1 MMGEHEV
8 RLDGVVFLEGD
19 APGPSAA
26 DTSALALGAAQNWA
40 PQRAAPDERL
50 SRHRMRRLTGRHA
63 LVQLLLPVLVQS
75 ASTSTSPLRIIS
87 TVSPLYAIAAAQP
100 TKFRPDDLDY
110 TLKPADGG
118 DAQQQQRYP
127 SGAPWEAEGRIALA
141 AVLLWREL
149 QARLASLATAKPGP
163 TSTSSTT
170 TSAAPILAVSVCPGL
185 TRASL
190 FATLAPSVRRAPLRL
205 ALAIVCAPLVW
216 LLAKSADEA
225 AQGVLGA
232 LLGPVEGES
241 EAVRAAKGPE
251 GAAVEKDEV
260 KGGRKEVDSREGK
273 RRMRVRGGALY
284 REGREVRCVLC
295 SLTLRRRRARPL
307 ELTEPLLRPQHRR
320 SRRAPARGRR
330 RPVGQRVQA
339 RRAAPRRCGRGAE
352 ARGPGQ
358 GGGQGASEGRGPGAA
373 GRGEEGHLERS
384 VATVPWTLCF
394 GLDAFSCLSRRSACF
409 AAVVVDG
416 YCATSASTTA
426 ETFFASSPA
435 HAPRSFVRLAPG
447 SFSASFSSHSLDAV
461 LEQGSAGHDARSC
474 QVGASRPPRRRRN
487 RIVVARTSSA
497 GLITRLGDLLTRHS
511 PKSAHKHRATRQG
524 GRQLGRRPCR
534 SSSRRLSARRA
545 DLVIDPLL
553 HPRPRRQAFDLIVL
567 TRRLADLALAAH
579 DRGGRLQGG
588 RAGPRRRRRGG
599 LDGDEIGDD
608 DELED
613 AGRQRYER
621 RGERRR
627 GEGAQVGR
635 CVVLSLMFLRL
646 HCFEQ
651 NTGCWTSAGSSLT
664 QSYLQAGRRR
674 PRPSG

>member
-19 APGPSAA
+19 APGSSAA

-40 PQRAAPDERL
+40 AQRAAPDERL

-110 TLKPADGG
+110 TLKPAHGG
-118 DAQQQQRYP
+118 DAQQQQQQRYP

-190 FATLAPSVRRAPLRL
+190 FATLAPSVRRAPMRL
-205 ALAIVCAPLVW
+205 ALAIVCTPLVW

-251 GAAVEKDEV
+251 GAAVEQDEV

-284 REGREVRCVLC
+284 REGREVRRVLC

-330 RPVGQRVQA
+330 RPVEQRVQA

-384 VATVPWTLCF
+384 VATVPWTLCL
-394 GLDAFSCLSRRSACF
+394 GLTLSLASPDALL
-409 AAVVVDG
+409 
-416 YCATSASTTA
+416 AS
-426 ETFFASSPA
+426 
-435 HAPRSFVRLAPG
+435 
-447 SFSASFSSHSLDAV
+447 
-461 LEQGSAGHDARSC
+461 
-474 QVGASRPPRRRRN
+474 PP
-487 RIVVARTSSA
+487 
-497 GLITRLGDLLTRHS
+497 
-511 PKSAHKHRATRQG
+511 
-524 GRQLGRRPCR
+524 
-534 SSSRRLSARRA
+534 SSST
-545 DLVIDPLL
+545 DIV
-553 HPRPRRQAFDLIVL
+553 RPRR
-567 TRRLADLALAAH
+567 
-579 DRGGRLQGG
+579 
-588 RAGPRRRRRGG
+588 
-599 LDGDEIGDD
+599 
-608 DELED
+608 
-613 AGRQRYER
+613 
-621 RGERRR
+621 
-627 GEGAQVGR
+627 
-635 CVVLSLMFLRL
+635 
-646 HCFEQ
+646 
-651 NTGCWTSAGSSLT
+651 
-664 QSYLQAGRRR
+664 RRR
-674 PRPSG
+674 PRPSSPPLRRTHLGHSSASRLVPSLLLSLRTLSMPSSSRAAQGTTRALARSALLALLVAGATASSSLERAQPASSLDSATCSLDTRPRALTSTAQPGKAVDNSDAAPVAPPLAVRPPAEPTSSSIPSSILALEDSLSTSSSSPGASPTSPWPLTTAAVVSKVDGRVLDGGDEAASTATRSATTTSSRTPGGSGMSGGESAGGVGDGERARERRWEGASSSRSCSCGCTASSRTQGAGRVRAAR